1 MKVNFGQ
8 EPYTVRVDTLLVGD
22 TFLADR
28 TKGQGRGIYMVVD
41 KNNGVMSRPLT
52 QYKIVAVN
60 LESGQLRPFSVE
72 THVEP
77 IHAEVKVGATK

>member
-8 EPYTVRVDTLLVGD
+8 EPYTVRVDTLLVGA

-28 TKGQGRGIYMVVD
+28 TKGQGRGIYMIVD
-41 KNNGVMSRPLT
+41 KNNGVMSLSLT
-52 QYKIVAVN
+52 KYKVVAVN

-72 THVEP
+72 TQVEP
-77 IHAEVKVGATK
+77 ISAEVKVSIVK